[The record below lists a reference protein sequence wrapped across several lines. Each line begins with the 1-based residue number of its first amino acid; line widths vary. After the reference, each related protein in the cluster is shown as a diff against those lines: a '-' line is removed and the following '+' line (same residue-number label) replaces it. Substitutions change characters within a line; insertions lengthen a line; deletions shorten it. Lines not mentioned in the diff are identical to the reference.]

1 MGRVVQAA
9 FLQFI
14 AEEAAEREASR
25 TIGVVVGDE
34 NRVTAEAVAI
44 VICLSFVLPL
54 LDQVIGHRIVMD
66 GDEKIALCRVGA
78 PRALEQ
84 PRIMAA
90 SR

>member
-34 NRVTAEAVAI
+34 
-44 VICLSFVLPL
+44 
-54 LDQVIGHRIVMD
+54 
-66 GDEKIALCRVGA
+66 IA
-78 PRALEQ
+78 
-84 PRIMAA
+84 
-90 SR
+90 